1 MATDNRTVVN
11 DASTL
16 GDWATDATR
25 EAITTTAGFFYEGT
39 NGFEVQHTNAQDAS
53 YVTVQRPGGTALN
66 EDLTDATVYAL
77 VKDNLLVSE
86 ANNGITIMLGDGT
99 RRYGYTVGG
108 FDGGGMILPQF
119 FRCYKLDVSNIS
131 TTTPDVT
138 FQGSGTLNT
147 AAITQIGIG
156 AEHASKA
163 RSTPTNLFIDYIT
176 YGTNTTYHITINGGT
191 VGTPE
196 TLGDVATDDAS
207 SSTAPWGAVSQ
218 PFTGLFTLIANT
230 QIGDTGTGSSYF
242 STSGESILFL
252 GETMAAG
259 NFLFRLVGNA
269 TGTNSFTAANSSFTA
284 VTRTTGTRVQMDWSD
299 ANFDIIDVNGCSFVD
314 IGTQTWGAN
323 DVDKVINGTSFT
335 NCDPISFN
343 GTTVTNC
350 TFNGANNANGV
361 MLVDNAT
368 EVSSQTGLTFNAD
381 VSGTPSGHAVEIT
394 ATTGTFAFTNWI
406 FTSGDFSTGTDANG
420 GSTGD
425 TNAAVFCSATTGSI
439 TISVD
444 GGTTP
449 SVRSAGVTVTVV
461 NNVTAAVTG
470 VLGATEVKVLPTA
483 GSPYSGN
490 SLNDTLSI
498 STEMVSAD
506 MIQGDGTDYV
516 SYSNNNGKVRINANG
531 SAVFDGV
538 LNDGDTV
545 SNSPNGSALTDGDV
559 VCVFIRDD
567 DDNPTLQIADEFTV
581 ASGGTGQTA
590 PTSTTIDTDTDFA
603 TFTSVFG
610 TPLTGSNSKKVSVE
624 RKDARFEFSVQS
636 GTTVDFLA
644 FRIGS
649 DPVLTLNQ
657 TITSDNRT
665 FPISQVGD
673 RNYINPA

>member
-53 YVTVQRPGGTALN
+53 YATVQRPGGTALN
-66 EDLTDATVYAL
+66 ENLTDATVYVL

-86 ANNGITIMLGDGT
+86 ANDGISIMLGDGT

-119 FRCYKLDVSNIS
+119 FRCYKLDVSNIDAA
-131 TTTPDVT
+131 TPDVT
-138 FQGSGTLNT
+138 FAGSGTLATN
-147 AAITQIGIG
+147 AITQIGVG

-196 TLGDVATDDAS
+196 TFNDVATDDAS
-207 SSTAPWGAVSQ
+207 ASTAPWGAVSQ
-218 PFTGLFTLIANT
+218 PFTGLFALIANT

-259 NFLFRLVGNA
+259 NFLFRLIGNA

-284 VTRTTGTRVQMDWSD
+284 VTRATGSRVQMDWSD

-323 DVDKVINGTSFT
+323 DVNKTVNGTSFT

-368 EVSSQTGLTFNAD
+368 EVSSQTDLTFNAD

-394 ATTGTFAFTNWI
+394 ATTGTFAFNNWT

-425 TNAAVFCSATTGSI
+425 ANAAVLCSGASGSI
-439 TISVD
+439 TISVV
-444 GGTTP
+444 GGSTP
-449 SVRSAGVTVTVV
+449 TVFAPNGVTVTVQ
-461 NNVTAAVTG
+461 NNIEVTISG
-470 VLGATEVKVLPTA
+470 VLGNSEISVLDNP
-483 GSPYSGN
+483 SPYSAT
-490 SLNDTLSI
+490 SLPAPSVTTLS
-498 STEMVSAD
+498 STETVSAD
-506 MIQGDGTDYV
+506 TIVGDGTNSV
-516 SYSNNNGKVRINANG
+516 TYSNNGGFVQINAAG
-531 SAVFDGV
+531 SSSFSGV
-538 LNDGDTV
+538 
-545 SNSPNGSALTDGDV
+545 LTDGDTAGTALAAGDTV
-559 VCVFIRDD
+559 RVTVRDD
-567 DDNPTLQIADEFTV
+567 ADNPSLGLFDEFEVDGTPS
-581 ASGGTGQTA
+581 ASAILTT
-590 PTSTTIDTDTDFA
+590 TSFS
-603 TFTSVFG
+603 TFTSSFG
-610 TPLTGSNSKKVSVE
+610 TVLNAANSKTVTVE
-624 RKDARFEFSVQS
+624 KDGARYQFSVPADE
-636 GTTVDFLA
+636 VLDFLVY
-644 FRIGS
+644 RTGS
-649 DPVLTLNQ
+649 DPISSLNQ
-657 TITSDNRT
+657 TITSTNNS
-665 FPISQVGD
+665 FPISQVQD
-673 RNYINPA
+673 RNYNDPA